1 MYEQLSIFSFLEPQ
15 EKLFNPIEDYARHG
29 SGFSGGKQRIVNFFN
44 SNQSLSE
51 RAEFLKKEYGIG
63 GFGMPCKKPFVVHG
77 GNHDSKGNTI
87 EYYNENMERV
97 TVFATWN
104 ELAKTIGKMI
114 EKGEYK

>member
-15 EKLFNPIEDYARHG
+15 KKLFNPIEDYAKHG

-44 SNQSLSE
+44 ANQSLSE

-63 GFGMPCKKPFVVHG
+63 SFGMPCKKPFVVHG
-77 GNHDSKGNTI
+77 GNSDNKGNTI
-87 EYYNENMERV
+87 EYYNENMENV

-104 ELAKTIGKMI
+104 ELANTIGKMI
-114 EKGEYK
+114 EKQEYL